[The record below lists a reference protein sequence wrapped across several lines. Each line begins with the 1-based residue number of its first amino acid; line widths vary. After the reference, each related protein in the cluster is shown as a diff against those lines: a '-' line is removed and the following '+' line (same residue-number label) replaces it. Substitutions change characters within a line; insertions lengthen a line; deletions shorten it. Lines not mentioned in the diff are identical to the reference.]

1 MWGGGGRG
9 GTIRK
14 KIKTSLHNKNKSRTD
29 HKKKKNAR
37 TRPSEA
43 EKGKSRKIERV
54 REIDKKGN
62 QSMMHIYNVKV
73 HFYSLFDAGVKHSLI
88 VYTRLHDHFVTS
100 NYRSFHFEAL
110 SWLKTPLPPGGIVCT
125 IIF

>member
-1 MWGGGGRG
+1 MWGGGGGGRG

-14 KIKTSLHNKNKSRTD
+14 IVKTSLHNKNKSRTD

-54 REIDKKGN
+54 REIDKKME
-62 QSMMHIYNVKV
+62 SEYDTA
-73 HFYSLFDAGVKHSLI
+73 SLCTQGFMTILSLQ
-88 VYTRLHDHFVTS
+88 
-100 NYRSFHFEAL
+100 
-110 SWLKTPLPPGGIVCT
+110 
-125 IIF
+125 IIEVFILRP